1 MFNKAKINTLHIEK
15 SQQFTTINLLPS
27 LIVRKGC
34 NSLKLDEIL
43 GGCKMMIIAPIP

>member
-1 MFNKAKINTLHIEK
+1 MFNKAKINKLHFEK

-34 NSLKLDEIL
+34 NSPKLDETL
-43 GGCKMMIIAPIP
+43 RGCRMMIIAHVP